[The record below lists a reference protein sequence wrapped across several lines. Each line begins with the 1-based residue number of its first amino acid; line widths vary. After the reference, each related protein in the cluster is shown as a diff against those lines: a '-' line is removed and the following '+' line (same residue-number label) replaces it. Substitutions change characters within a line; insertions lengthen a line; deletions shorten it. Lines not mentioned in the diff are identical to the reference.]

1 MVTTTAPARANAVPS
16 YQRSRPEPVTNAP
29 PWIPTRTGLRPASA
43 AGAKTF
49 RGGQAGPRAGRVDPG
64 RCGGRDRPRRYDSD
78 RYRGAVGRNWYR
90 CDPTLGFLM
99 RVHLGAAGLAWAEP
113 HLDRVGALIG
123 GPVAER
129 AEETDRNPPRL
140 ERYDRWGHDVSRVV
154 MPPSSEAARRDL
166 VAHGF
171 STPAFRE
178 EACRAGVAPAP
189 LAAARSYLL
198 GQAEIGMAFAPGT
211 GGGMVARLGEEYAP
225 AGVPARVRELL
236 APGEMSGETA

>member
-1 MVTTTAPARANAVPS
+1 MPDGGR
-16 YQRSRPEPVTNAP
+16 RPLVEPVDRLP
-29 PWIPTRTGLRPASA
+29 
-43 AGAKTF
+43 F
-49 RGGQAGPRAGRVDPG
+49 GGPDKA
-64 RCGGRDRPRRYDSD
+64 RRYDSD

-99 RVHLGAAGLAWAEP
+99 RVHLGAAGLAWAGP

-154 MPPSSEAARRDL
+154 MPPSFEASRRDL

-189 LAAARSYLL
+189 LAAAWSYLL
-198 GQAEIGMAFAPGT
+198 DQAEIGMTCALGT
-211 GGGMVARLGEEYAP
+211 GGEMVARLVEEDAP
-225 AGVPARVRELL
+225 ADVRARVRELL
-236 APGEMSGETA
+236 AHGRLSGETAQLLTERTRGSHPAALGAPAPPGRAPPRA